1 MAIRFQSRATADV
14 LMLDAVA
21 ERLLALMG
29 KTPAPQGIVTVAQL
43 AGARTALQAAVLQ
56 SEAPAAETDG
66 ALPPPTN
73 TPPATP
79 LDTPVDAPRASTSAE
94 RMAAPRQTA
103 ADPDDE
109 PPAPVV
115 SLRQRA
121 APLLALLAEAE
132 RANCDVTWTR

>member
-21 ERLLALMG
+21 ERLLTLMG

-43 AGARTALQAAVLQ
+43 AAARAALQAAVLQ
-56 SEAPAAETDG
+56 SEAPSAAPPVSATPMPPSALARDRDDADDRDHRDDRDDRDG
-66 ALPPPTN
+66 A
-73 TPPATP
+73 PA
-79 LDTPVDAPRASTSAE
+79 A
-94 RMAAPRQTA
+94 
-103 ADPDDE
+103 
-109 PPAPVV
+109 VV

-132 RANCDVTWTR
+132 RADCDVTWTR